1 VCLFVPF
8 RLTIVLS
15 VLLQLTASDYPVWY
29 LQLRFK
35 KYMIHAH
42 KILKATA
49 QTTVD
54 HNKTDRNIVSGFE
67 QVH

>member
-1 VCLFVPF
+1 
-8 RLTIVLS
+8 
-15 VLLQLTASDYPVWY
+15 
-29 LQLRFK
+29 
-35 KYMIHAH
+35 MIHAH